1 MDTQMV
7 FRRCEQKYLLTQA
20 KRDLLLSAMGPY
32 MKMDEHGRATIR
44 NVYLDTDNYRLIRRS
59 IEKPVYKEKL
69 RLRSYKKTLPGEA
82 VFVELKKKYKRVVFK
97 RRVLLPEPAALDWL
111 CHGQTAPLD
120 TQITREIE
128 YFRDLYGSLRPALF
142 LAYEREAYLDRNGG
156 DLRVTFDEDIRA
168 RTTGSSTGLG
178 DEGEPLRMGGA
189 VLMEIKT
196 AGGIPLWLARLLS
209 EQKLYCAPFSKY
221 GAAYREIVYPKERY
235 RYGGSCVS
243 RAL

>member
-7 FRRCEQKYLLTQA
+7 FRRREQKYFLTQA
-20 KRDLLLSAMGPY
+20 QRDLLLSAMGPY
-32 MKMDEHGRATIR
+32 IKPDEYGRTTIR
-44 NVYLDTDNYRLIRRS
+44 NVYLDTNDYRLIRRS

-69 RLRSYKKTLPGEA
+69 RLRSYQKTLPGDA
-82 VFVELKKKYKRVVFK
+82 VFVELKKKYKKVVFK

-111 CHGQTAPLD
+111 CHGQAAPLD

-128 YFRDLYGSLRPALF
+128 YFRDLYGSLRPAVF

-156 DLRVTFDEDIRA
+156 DLRVTFDEDVRA

-221 GAAYREIVYPKERY
+221 GAAYRELVYPRERD
-235 RYGGSCVS
+235 RYGCVS